1 MNPEEIFY
9 LCPTCFE
16 ASETAAECHG
26 HRMMHCECGQPGD
39 ERRKPVVNGGGQLT
53 SRAPRW
59 FWQTLQTTLPA
70 VRLTVSRP

>member
-16 ASETAAECHG
+16 ASETALADHEHP
-26 HRMMHCECGQPGD
+26 MMLCTLGQPGD
-39 ERRKPVVNGGGQLT
+39 ERRKPATNSGGQLT

-59 FWQTLQTTLPA
+59 FWQTLRTTWHMEP
-70 VRLTVSRP
+70 VQQ